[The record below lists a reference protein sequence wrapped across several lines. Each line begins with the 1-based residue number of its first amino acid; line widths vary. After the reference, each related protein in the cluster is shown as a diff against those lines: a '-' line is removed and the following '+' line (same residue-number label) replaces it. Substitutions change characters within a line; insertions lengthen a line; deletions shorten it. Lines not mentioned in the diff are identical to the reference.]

1 MKIVVLDGFTLNPG
15 DLSWDSLKEL
25 GDLSVYDRTEK
36 VASEII
42 KAIGSAEIVFTNK
55 TPLSKEVL
63 KQMPFVKYIG
73 VLATGYNIVDTTAA
87 KELGIIV
94 TNIPTYGTAAVAQLT
109 FALILELCH
118 HAGDHNAAVKNG
130 DWSRSVDFCFWNTPL
145 IELEGKT
152 LGIIGFGKIGQA
164 TAKIAQAFGMSV
176 LFNNT
181 GKTTSLETEACKCAT
196 RDELFAESDFISLHC
211 PLLESTQGII
221 NKENISKMKDGA
233 MIINTSRG
241 PLVVEQDLA
250 DALNSGKIA
259 AAAVDV
265 VSVEPILTENP
276 LLTAKNCIITPHI
289 AWAPKESRIRLMG
302 TAIENLSAFLNGRPQ
317 NIVNK

>member
-1 MKIVVLDGFTLNPG
+1 MKIVVLDGYTLNPG

-25 GDLSVYDRTEK
+25 GDLSVNDRTEK
-36 VASEII
+36 VDSEII

-63 KQMPFVKYIG
+63 KQVPFVKYIG

-130 DWSRSVDFCFWNTPL
+130 EWSRSVDFCFWNTPL

-181 GKTTSLETEACKCAT
+181 GKTTGLETEACKYAT

-221 NKENISKMKDGA
+221 NTENISKMKDGA